1 MSGIMDNNGI
11 VDKVNDFQAKE
22 ILEDSFDMNNIAKL
36 NSARVC
42 YFSFGYNYEQNKVMS
57 DISGKIKP
65 YLIRIDSVKNIH
77 DIGCENLQNEL
88 EKLNKQKRDIS
99 KKTLSYILER
109 GNDLKFDDI
118 ISSINF
124 QLVIFSSAN
133 CLKNNSS
140 FTLSLPP
147 TNNCSNKSKL

>member
-57 DISGKIKP
+57 DISGK
-65 YLIRIDSVKNIH
+65 
-77 DIGCENLQNEL
+77 
-88 EKLNKQKRDIS
+88 
-99 KKTLSYILER
+99 
-109 GNDLKFDDI
+109 
-118 ISSINF
+118 
-124 QLVIFSSAN
+124 
-133 CLKNNSS
+133 
-140 FTLSLPP
+140 
-147 TNNCSNKSKL
+147 